1 METVLRP
8 ATGEAS
14 GLPFTGLGH
23 DLAPVIARA
32 ALLEWTAIPVLAV
45 LHPDASGLRP
55 ARPEMLPAVAGFGL
69 LVALGREI
77 RGR

>member
-23 DLAPVIARA
+23 DLAPVAAHA
-32 ALLEWTAIPVLAV
+32 ALLEWVPAPRKAV
-45 LHPDASGLRP
+45 LLQDPSGLHP
-55 ARPEMLPAVAGFGL
+55 TRPETLPAVAGFGL

>member
-1 METVLRP
+1 METVSRP

-14 GLPFTGLGH
+14 GLPFSGLGH
-23 DLAPVIARA
+23 DMSALNQRA
-32 ALLEWTAIPVLAV
+32 CLLELCAFRPVM
-45 LHPDASGLRP
+45 LHPVVRGFMP
-55 ARPEMLPAVAGFGL
+55 VRPETLPAVAGFGL

>member
-8 ATGEAS
+8 ATGEAF

-23 DLAPVIARA
+23 DLAPAVARA
-32 ALLEWTAIPVLAV
+32 ALLEWKVIPVMVV

-55 ARPEMLPAVAGFGL
+55 ARPETLPAVAGFGL

>member
-1 METVLRP
+1 METVFRP

-23 DLAPVIARA
+23 DIEPVCARA
-32 ALLEWTAIPVLAV
+32 ALLELTPAYSNDV
-45 LHPDASGLRP
+45 LHPDVYGVCSV
-55 ARPEMLPAVAGFGL
+55 RPEKLPAVAGFGL
-69 LVALGREI
+69 LVTLGREI